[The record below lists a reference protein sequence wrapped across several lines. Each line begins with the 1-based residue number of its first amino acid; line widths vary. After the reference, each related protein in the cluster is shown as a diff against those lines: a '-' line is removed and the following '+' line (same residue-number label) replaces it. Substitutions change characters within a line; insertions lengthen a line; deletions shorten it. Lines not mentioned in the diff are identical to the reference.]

1 MRLLLDTQTFL
12 WFISDSPRLSRH
24 GKVALEDDNEL
35 LLSVASLWEIAIKVS
50 LGKLVIALPYD
61 AFIMQQLTLNTI
73 QLLPIQVAHL
83 AMVSTLA
90 FHHRDPFDRLLI
102 AQSLVEHLPIV
113 SSDSSFDAYHVQRLW

>member
-1 MRLLLDTQTFL
+1 MRLLLDTQAFL

-24 GKVALEDDNEL
+24 GKVALEYDNEL

-61 AFIMQQLTLNTI
+61 AFITQQLTLNTI

-83 AMVSTLA
+83 AMVSTLPL
-90 FHHRDPFDRLLI
+90 HHRDPFDRLLI

-113 SSDSSFDAYHVQRLW
+113 SSDSLFDAYQIQRLW

>member
-1 MRLLLDTQTFL
+1 MRLLLDTQAFL
-12 WFISDSPRLSRH
+12 WFISDSPQLSRH
-24 GKVALEDDNEL
+24 GRVSLEDDNEL

-50 LGKLVIALPYD
+50 LSKLVIALPYD

-83 AMVSTLA
+83 SMVSTLA

-102 AQSLVEHLPIV
+102 AQSMVEHLPIV
-113 SSDSSFDAYHVQRLW
+113 SSDSSFDAYQVQRLW